1 MVKKET
7 WMYLAVIFVVVGLVF
22 FAYSFTFTQIASP
35 VTAKSEVV
43 PSAWKVSPVTHA
55 EKAKSFSFFNILD
68 INPNQL
74 DQKQETFGPQ
84 GENIYAIGI
93 SPYGPFFVGQEV
105 RNERE
110 PLHGISICV
119 GRMGIPT
126 EPLYVGVMIQG
137 LLFPPYLYDLDNWDW
152 VGTITPD
159 IFLDEYTLYR
169 LTSEFLDK
177 EGKPAPLDIP
187 AGSNFYIVAISLDNN
202 HDGNSWSWGF
212 GGNTDTYPRGSNYC
226 WSESEWE
233 WTGTTWGDC
242 MFRTYTNESTPQDP
256 PSITITSTNQVVAS
270 FLGSFSL
277 LGAVVSGAKYF
288 MVA

>member
-1 MVKKET
+1 MKKEV
-7 WMYLAVIFVVVGLVF
+7 WIYLAVILVVAGLVF
-22 FAYSFTFTQIASP
+22 FVYSFTFTQIASP

-43 PSAWKVSPVTHA
+43 PSAWKVSAITHT
-55 EKAKSFSFFNILD
+55 EKAKSFSSFNILD

-74 DQKQETFGPQ
+74 DQEQETFGPQ

-105 RNERE
+105 RNERS
-110 PLHGISICV
+110 PMYGISICV

-126 EPLYVGVMIQG
+126 ETLYVGVMIQG
-137 LLFPPYLYDLDNWDW
+137 LLFPPYLYDLNNWDW
-152 VGTITPD
+152 VAGITPD
-159 IFLDEYTLYR
+159 IFPDEYSLLW
-169 LTSEFLDK
+169 LTAEFT
-177 EGKPAPLDIP
+177 PPLNIP

-202 HDGNSWSWGF
+202 QDGNSWAWGY

-233 WTGTTWGDC
+233 WPGTTWGDC
-242 MFRTYTNESTPQDP
+242 MFRTYTTEAAAQDP